1 MKNSK
6 VLEYRA
12 DLDGLKAL
20 AVFAAIFFHAE
31 FEWFQGGF
39 IGVDIFFVISG
50 FLITSI
56 ILKDKE
62 NNKFSLYIF
71 YLRRIR
77 RVIPALFVVTL
88 FSTLVGSYLMT
99 AADFEPFSKSVISDN
114 SSFYVNVS
122 PYRGTVSTVED
133 VVTSNNYVNNI
144 T

>member
-1 MKNSK
+1 MQSSK

-31 FEWFQGGF
+31 FEWFRGGF

-62 NNKFSLYIF
+62 MLVAFNLIYNNTFKE
-71 YLRRIR
+71 
-77 RVIPALFVVTL
+77 LFVN
-88 FSTLVGSYLMT
+88 
-99 AADFEPFSKSVISDN
+99 PH
-114 SSFYVNVS
+114 
-122 PYRGTVSTVED
+122 
-133 VVTSNNYVNNI
+133 
-144 T
+144 

>member
-62 NNKFSLYIF
+62 NNKFSLYINQD
-71 YLRRIR
+71 YELR
-77 RVIPALFVVTL
+77 ALIILSAIF
-88 FSTLVGSYLMT
+88 F
-99 AADFEPFSKSVISDN
+99 P
-114 SSFYVNVS
+114 VS
-122 PYRGTVSTVED
+122 PYF
-133 VVTSNNYVNNI
+133 SNKNLCCPTFPNLSGSPNI
-144 T
+144 S